1 MPNLPFVI
9 ADAAPSPE
17 RVGAGTF
24 GGDRGLG
31 MLGQVLQRSGS
42 LIAEVNDRVFTAE
55 QESIG
60 RSALASAA
68 TELTD
73 FENDLQN
80 DPDYDTHEQRY
91 QAKVQE
97 LAKRSTGLRGP
108 FAGEFSGQLASVGQG
123 GLGRIRGDVRTKRN
137 DRRHAEGIAQRQQF
151 TDLAAQAKT
160 PEDRDFYRGQIAE
173 SLKSEISNGMTAT
186 QAVTEALSVEKEIAS
201 ADLREAVTLAPKQAF
216 ADLLNPNSALSKS
229 TTEAERQIWLG
240 RAKTAAER
248 DIRAQYTAEKRS
260 RALAK
265 ESAKADNEVAVNEL
279 LAMAQPGDVGV
290 TMEAVQ
296 ERWDDLSVSEKI
308 RFTEIAQRGGRLPHG
323 ASDNPD
329 LVNELTARA
338 EAGEPITGL
347 ASDGIADGHLT
358 IGTFQI
364 LNNRSRDVRFKSAR
378 EWLNGAIRPENGLFG
393 GESPGS
399 IRARADATLALDTWI
414 QKNPEA
420 DVLAATTAA
429 RAIAEV
435 SLSQARGRTALTPQ
449 QTVVEGRKAADQR
462 SRTRL
467 RIPPGTPITPELRKR
482 MNDDPVLILELQN
495 LKLYESLLVG
505 VGK

>member
-1 MPNLPFVI
+1 MPNLPFAI

-17 RVGAGTF
+17 RVGADTF
-24 GGDRGLG
+24 GGDGGLG
-31 MLGQVLQRSGS
+31 MMGQVLQRSGNF
-42 LIAEVNDRVFTAE
+42 LAEVNDRVFTAE

-68 TELTD
+68 TELAD
-73 FENDLQN
+73 FENELQD

-91 QAKVQE
+91 QAKVDE

-123 GLGRIRGDVRTKRN
+123 GLGRIRGEVRTKRN

-160 PEDRDFYRGQIAE
+160 PEDRDFYRSQIAM
-173 SLKSEISNGMTAT
+173 SLESEINNGMTAT
-186 QAVTEALSVEKEIAS
+186 QAVTEALAVEKEIAS
-201 ADLREAVTLAPKQAF
+201 ADIRESITLDPKKAF
-216 ADLLNPNSALSKS
+216 NDLLNPFGPYKDIP
-229 TTEAERQIWLG
+229 EAEQQVWLQ
-240 RAKTAAER
+240 RAKAAADR
-248 DIRAQYTAEKRS
+248 DVRAQYTAEKRA
-260 RALAK
+260 RALNKEAAK
-265 ESAKADNEVAVNEL
+265 AANESAVNDL
-279 LAMAQPGDVGV
+279 LAMAQPDDVGV

-296 ERWDDLSVSEKI
+296 ERWGDLSTSEKI

-338 EAGEPITGL
+338 DAGDSITSI

-358 IGTFQI
+358 VGTFQT

-378 EWLNGAIRPENGLFG
+378 DWLNGAIKPENGLFG

-399 IRARADATLALDTWI
+399 IRARADATLALETWI

-429 RAIAEV
+429 RSIAEV
-435 SLSQARGRTALTPQ
+435 SLSQARGRTALTPA
-449 QTVVEGRKAADQR
+449 QTVTEGRKAAQQR
-462 SRTRL
+462 AMTRL
-467 RIPPGTPITPELRKR
+467 RVQAGVPITPELRRR
-482 MNDDPVLILELQN
+482 MADDPVLVSDLQN